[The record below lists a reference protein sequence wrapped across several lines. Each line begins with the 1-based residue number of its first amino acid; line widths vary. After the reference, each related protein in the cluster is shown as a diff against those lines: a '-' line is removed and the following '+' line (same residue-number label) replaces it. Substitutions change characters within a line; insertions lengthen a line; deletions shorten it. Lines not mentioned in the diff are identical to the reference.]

1 MKIQLLTALL
11 FGTLSIGAL
20 AQNVTVNVPDG
31 YKIELVPINT
41 PTAQTTYVAPQVVA
55 PAPVVRVA
63 PRARH
68 LASVGEGM
76 IIEHQIDDH
85 H

>member
-1 MKIQLLTALL
+1 MKVQLLTALL
-11 FGTLSIGAL
+11 FSTLSSCAL

-41 PTAQTTYVAPQVVA
+41 PTAQANYVAPQVVA

-63 PRARH
+63 PRVRH
-68 LASVGEGM
+68 LASVGEGT